1 MQSFDFKK
9 LLPHVYVLLGFLVL
23 ALLFCYPVL
32 EGTVLTAGDNISWQA
47 MYHEAKMY
55 HDSTG
60 INPLWTNSMFSGM
73 PTYTIGIPE
82 SDNYIGYIQWFF
94 TTVLAK
100 PVYFFFLA
108 MTCFYIL
115 MSVMRID
122 RWIGI
127 IGAIA
132 YAFIYNAVLVGAGH
146 ETKVFAISYLPAVIA
161 GLVLIY
167 RGKWLAG
174 AALQG
179 IALALMVGSNH
190 FQVMYYTLFLIL
202 FYVVGKFI
210 ITLRNKENVGKF
222 FISSGI
228 AALVAAFAVGSS
240 MGYILTTKEY
250 AKTTMRGGES
260 ELTINHDADK
270 KAGGLDKDYAFQWSS
285 GIGESL
291 TMMIP
296 YLYGG
301 SSGEPSEKAPETEA
315 LTGGQYPQLPLY
327 WGGQDLGIAGPQ
339 YFGAVICFL
348 FVLGIFVVRSPHKW
362 WIVAMCALAIMMS
375 WGDHFKAFN

>member
-1 MQSFDFKK
+1 
-9 LLPHVYVLLGFLVL
+9 
-23 ALLFCYPVL
+23 
-32 EGTVLTAGDNISWQA
+32 
-47 MYHEAKMY
+47 
-55 HDSTG
+55 
-60 INPLWTNSMFSGM
+60 
-73 PTYTIGIPE
+73 
-82 SDNYIGYIQWFF
+82 
-94 TTVLAK
+94 
-100 PVYFFFLA
+100 

-301 SSGEPSEKAPETEA
+301 SSGEPSEKAPAAKKTNVQREPSDPRTDIKG
-315 LTGGQYPQLPLY
+315 TGDGLKHSQVIIPCSPRQDQCSIPGQTHL
-327 WGGQDLGIAGPQ
+327 A
-339 YFGAVICFL
+339 
-348 FVLGIFVVRSPHKW
+348 
-362 WIVAMCALAIMMS
+362 AMCVAGQNDVELVRGQFVRPFGVVNEHNVLCSRI
-375 WGDHFKAFN
+375 GELFFRE